1 MNKFYG
7 DNTRWFVGEVKNVND
22 PLELGRIQVRIHGIH
37 SDNQIDIPDDKLPYA
52 QTVVP
57 ITEGG
62 TKGIGNN
69 LGIKVGSLVFGLF
82 LDGIDS
88 QLPLVLGSMPK
99 FEESSPGGLSTN
111 QLARGTNTL
120 AELKKAAGTDPDIVT
135 DELSLAP
142 SPYAAVYPKNNV
154 HAYESGHVIEID
166 DTPNAE
172 RIHIF
177 HKSGTF
183 VEMHP
188 NGDVVTH
195 MKNGFKTV
203 TGNDKLHVTGTMD
216 MVIDGDMNINV
227 VGNVAMNGATIN
239 LNRGTQG
246 AARIGDTADVG
257 DDPPGISGSD
267 GSNVIET
274 GSGTVFIGD

>member
-1 MNKFYG
+1 MNNFYG
-7 DNTRWFVGEVKNVND
+7 DNTRWFVGDVKSVSD
-22 PLELGRIQVRIHGIH
+22 PLELGRIQVRVHGIH
-37 SDNQIDIPDDKLPYA
+37 SDNQIDIPDANLPRA

-69 LGIKVGSLVFGLF
+69 LGIKVGALVFGIF
-82 LDGIDS
+82 LDGMDS

-99 FEESSPGGLSTN
+99 YEEGSPGGLSTN
-111 QLARGTNTL
+111 QLARGTNTIT
-120 AELKKAAGTDPDIVT
+120 KTPDIVT
-135 DELSLAP
+135 DEPA

-154 HAYESGHVIEID
+154 YASESGHVIELD
-166 DTPNAE
+166 DTPDAE
-172 RIHIF
+172 RIHIY

-203 TGNDKLHVTGTMD
+203 TGNDKIHVTGTMD

-227 VGNVAMNGATIN
+227 VGDVAMNGATIN

-246 AARIGDTADVG
+246 AARVGDTADTG
-257 DDPPGISGSD
+257 DDGTGSHFDINSPGTNI
-267 GSNVIET
+267 IET
-274 GSGTVFIGD
+274 GSQTVFIGD